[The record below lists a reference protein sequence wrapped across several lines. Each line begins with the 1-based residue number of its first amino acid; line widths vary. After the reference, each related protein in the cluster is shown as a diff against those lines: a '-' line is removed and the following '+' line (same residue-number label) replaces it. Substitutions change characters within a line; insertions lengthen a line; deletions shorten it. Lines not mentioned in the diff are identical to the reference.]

1 MEKEKK
7 KIVGTGAHW
16 LSNDLRQPDMNSTKN
31 INEKI
36 TNMLL
41 NYGLLSYQISN
52 LLENNVPA
60 RGFDSLFPSN

>member
-1 MEKEKK
+1 MKK
-7 KIVGTGAHW
+7 QRKISGTGAHW

-36 TNMLL
+36 TNMPL

-52 LLENNVPA
+52 LLENNVAA
-60 RGFDSLFPSN
+60 RSFDSLFPSN